1 MPRMIYLKTHNHPAA
16 PYVYINI
23 ATIECV
29 RPSADDPAIAKIL
42 YGSDRYV
49 DVNETPAQVVARLNE
64 IYTLE
69 EV

>member
-1 MPRMIYLKTHNHPAA
+1 MPRMLYFKTYNHPAV

-29 RPSADDPAIAKIL
+29 RPSADDPTVTKIL
-42 YGSDRYV
+42 YGHDRYI
-49 DVNETPAQVVARLNE
+49 DVKETPAQVVSKLNE